1 MLGVFHWPFQ
11 SNRAVIICISISSF
25 RAKRPETVY
34 VQISAVF
41 HCCVLRTQHLLT
53 VLLQNESF

>member
-1 MLGVFHWPFQ
+1 MLGVFHWRFQ

-41 HCCVLRTQHLLT
+41 HCCVLRTKHLLT
-53 VLLQNESF
+53 VLL